1 LTDLSNYFTPL
12 YTQMISLPE
21 QFLDIVNSDYYYPAS
36 IQPDVYAPETS
47 SGRPDAV
54 YLLYSNESMNLYPTN
69 STDPYNITTTSI
81 ANS

>member
-1 LTDLSNYFTPL
+1 
-12 YTQMISLPE
+12 MISLPE

-36 IQPDVYAPETS
+36 IQPDVYTPQTS
-47 SGRPDAV
+47 NGKPDAV

-69 STDPYNITTTSI
+69 STDPYNITTTSN